1 MNQNFKKVLD
11 LISEMKES
19 FSKKEKEEMK
29 FDQATLTDGTVI
41 EYEALEVGQAV
52 FVVADG
58 ESIPAPEG
66 THSLSGELEGVS
78 IIVDA
83 SGVITEVVDERESI
97 EEEASAETETETTE
111 ETMEAE
117 TVAES
122 MSAEDVE
129 NIVSAK
135 LESFSAIVDGLA
147 EMTKTIAENNETL
160 VNELSSLKSE
170 FETFKAQPSVDEREG
185 ERFSKVG
192 NLTTRQQ
199 FLMKNKKK

>member
-19 FSKKEKEEMK
+19 FSKKEKNEMK

-58 ESIPAPEG
+58 ESVPAPEG

-83 SGVITEVVDERESI
+83 SGVITEIVDEREST
-97 EEEASAETETETTE
+97 EEEASAETEETT
-111 ETMEAE
+111 TEAE
-117 TVAES
+117 PVAES

-129 NIVSAK
+129 KIISAK
-135 LESFSAIVDGLA
+135 LESFTSIIEGLG
-147 EMTKTIAENNETL
+147 EMTKSIADNNATL
-160 VNELSSLKSE
+160 VNELSSLRSE
-170 FETFKAQPSVDEREG
+170 FESFKAQPSVEAREG

-199 FLMKNKKK
+199 FLMKNKK

>member
-19 FSKKEKEEMK
+19 FSKKEKEVMK

-83 SGVITEVVDERESI
+83 SGVITEIVDEREST
-97 EEEASAETETETTE
+97 EEEASAETEETT
-111 ETMEAE
+111 TEAE
-117 TVAES
+117 PVAES

-129 NIVSAK
+129 KIISAK
-135 LESFSAIVDGLA
+135 LESFTAIIEGLG
-147 EMTKTIAENNETL
+147 EMTKSIADNNATL
-160 VNELSSLKSE
+160 VNELSSLRSE
-170 FETFKAQPSVDEREG
+170 FESFKAQPSVEAREG

-199 FLMKNKKK
+199 FLMKNKK

>member
-19 FSKKEKEEMK
+19 FSKKEKMK

-83 SGVITEVVDERESI
+83 SGVITEIVDEREST
-97 EEEASAETETETTE
+97 EEEASAETEETT
-111 ETMEAE
+111 TEAE
-117 TVAES
+117 PVAES

-129 NIVSAK
+129 KIISAK
-135 LESFSAIVDGLA
+135 LESFTAIIEGLG
-147 EMTKTIAENNETL
+147 EMTKSIADNNATL
-160 VNELSSLKSE
+160 VNELSSLRSE
-170 FETFKAQPSVDEREG
+170 FESFKAQPSVEAREG

-199 FLMKNKKK
+199 FLMKNKK

>member
-97 EEEASAETETETTE
+97 EEEASAETETEETT
-111 ETMEAE
+111 EAE

-199 FLMKNKKK
+199 FLLKNKKK

>member
-19 FSKKEKEEMK
+19 FSKKEKEVMK

-83 SGVITEVVDERESI
+83 SGVITEIVDEREST
-97 EEEASAETETETTE
+97 EEEASAETEETT
-111 ETMEAE
+111 TEAE
-117 TVAES
+117 PVAES

-129 NIVSAK
+129 KIISAK
-135 LESFSAIVDGLA
+135 LESFTAIIEGLG
-147 EMTKTIAENNETL
+147 EMTKSIADNNATL
-160 VNELSSLKSE
+160 VNELSSLRSE
-170 FETFKAQPSVDEREG
+170 FEAFKAQPSVEAREG

-199 FLMKNKKK
+199 FLMKNKK

>member
-19 FSKKEKEEMK
+19 FSKKEKEVMK

-83 SGVITEVVDERESI
+83 SGVITEIVDEREST
-97 EEEASAETETETTE
+97 EEEASAETEETT
-111 ETMEAE
+111 TEAE
-117 TVAES
+117 PVAES

-129 NIVSAK
+129 KIISAK
-135 LESFSAIVDGLA
+135 LESFTSIIEGLG
-147 EMTKTIAENNETL
+147 EMTKSIADNNATL
-160 VNELSSLKSE
+160 VNELSSLRSE
-170 FETFKAQPSVDEREG
+170 FESFKAQPSVEAREG

-199 FLMKNKKK
+199 FLLKNKK